1 MKSKISKNVVQGILA
16 VILVFSVTAASV
28 IPAYA
33 SSANSGGSCET
44 EYIVQWGDTLYK
56 IGLRFGVSWPEIAAN
71 NGIGS
76 PYWVYAGQRICISG
90 QSTGTSDSS
99 GVSVSVTANV
109 VDKNVTIKTSSLPRN
124 ELFDIII
131 GTCANTGVAG
141 TIVGK
146 IKTDGAP
153 GVYTEKVKIPKGL
166 MGVSCLA
173 VRISSQY
180 SSRTGFA
187 TFSNGSDAGG
197 PVISTLDFKVNSVVK
212 NKSVTITISN
222 AEKGKKYKV
231 YITTAGN
238 GASGG
243 TYVATYIPATNKP
256 EPVKYLI
263 PSKYKGAAKL
273 DIRVEGVT
281 TSGTVFYTF
290 KNTTH

>member
-1 MKSKISKNVVQGILA
+1 MKRKISGILVQGILA
-16 VILVFSVTAASV
+16 VILVFSLTSAS
-28 IPAYA
+28 ITPGYA
-33 SSANSGGSCET
+33 SSSNSGSTCEN

-56 IGLRFGVSWPEIAAN
+56 IGLKFGVSWPVIAAN

-90 QSTGTSDSS
+90 ASSGTVGSS
-99 GVSVSVTANV
+99 GVSVSVLANI

-124 ELFDIII
+124 EIFDIMI
-131 GTCANTGVAG
+131 GTCANTGIAG
-141 TIVGK
+141 AIVGK

-173 VRISSQY
+173 VRISSRY
-180 SSRTGFA
+180 SSQTGYA
-187 TFSNGSDAGG
+187 TFSNGTDAGG
-197 PVISTLDFKVNSVVK
+197 PVMSALDLKVNSVVK
-212 NKSVTITISN
+212 NKSVTVTISN
-222 AEKGKKYKV
+222 AVKGKKYKV

-256 EPVKYLI
+256 ETVKYLI
-263 PSKYKGAAKL
+263 PSKYKGASKL

-281 TSGTVFYTF
+281 TSGIVYHTF
-290 KNTTH
+290 NNTTH